1 MNTKNTPKKG
11 FEAFKTYFKDDIIA
25 GFGVSLIALPLCLGI
40 AIASGV
46 PPLAGLI
53 AAIVGGLIASRI
65 SGTFVT
71 ISGPAAGLIVITLG
85 AVESM
90 DYPNALGSIVISGV
104 IMVLF
109 GLLKAGKVG
118 DYFPPAAV
126 QGMLAAIGC
135 IIIIKQI
142 FPAIGVESPNG
153 KILQVAADIP
163 SALHLFNPYAL
174 IVSAITLV
182 ILIIYPIVKSKL
194 IKSIPAPM
202 WVLMIT
208 IPAAIVIGTDKL
220 AMVVMPH
227 SLFGEGGLQLPSFSK
242 IGESA
247 FWISVTGFAIVSSI
261 ETLLSAK
268 AVDGIDPYMRN
279 SNLNQDLISM
289 GVGSSLSATIGG
301 LPIISEIVRSSANVN
316 NGAKTQWSNF
326 YHGGFLL
333 IYLLIGV
340 ALIEMIPLA
349 VLASML
355 VYTGF
360 KLASPFKFK
369 QMFQIGILELEIFI
383 VTLVATLATDLIVG
397 IVIGILFKYI
407 VLLFKGIKFKELFKS
422 PFEIESGIK
431 NDTIHLSGSQIFS
444 NYLSLKKRMN
454 SCLKNNDELILDFSK
469 VEFVDHTVMERLQ
482 DYERTVNQKG
492 KNIRIEN
499 LHQLN
504 PVSNHPF
511 ASRKRSAVNI
521 KK

>member
-11 FEAFKTYFKDDIIA
+11 FEGFKAHFKDDFVS
-25 GFGVSLIALPLCLGI
+25 GFSVSLIALPLCLGI

-53 AAIVGGLIASRI
+53 AAIVGGIIASRI

-90 DYPNALGSIVISGV
+90 DYPNALGAIVIGGA
-104 IMVLF
+104 IMSLV
-109 GLLKAGKVG
+109 GLLKAGKIG

-126 QGMLAAIGC
+126 HGMLAAIGS
-135 IIIIKQI
+135 IIIIKQF
-142 FPAIGVESPNG
+142 FPAIGVASPKG

-163 SALHLFNPYAL
+163 SAIPLFNPYAL
-174 IVSAITLV
+174 TVSAITLMV
-182 ILIIYPIVKSKL
+182 LIIHPLLKTKL

-208 IPAAIVIGTDKL
+208 IPAAILIGTDKL
-220 AMVVMPH
+220 EMVEMPH
-227 SLFGEGGLQLPSFSK
+227 SLFGEGGLQLPSFAK

-247 FWISVTGFAIVSSI
+247 FWISVTGFAVVSSI

-289 GVGSSLSATIGG
+289 GVGSSLSASIGG

-326 YHGGFLL
+326 YHGSFLL

-340 ALIEMIPLA
+340 AVIEMIPIA

-355 VYTGF
+355 VFTGF
-360 KLASPFKFK
+360 KLASPKKFK
-369 QMFQIGILELEIFI
+369 HIFQIGILELEIFI

-397 IVIGILFKYI
+397 IVVGILYKYA
-407 VLLFKGIKFKELFKS
+407 VLLFKGIKLKELFNS
-422 PFEIESGIK
+422 PCKIEYGK
-431 NDTIHLSGSQIFS
+431 DFTTIHLSGSQIFS
-444 NYLSLKKRMN
+444 NYLTLKKKMN
-454 SCLKNNDELILDFSK
+454 SCLKNNNKLILDFTK

-482 DYERTVNQKG
+482 DFERSANQKG
-492 KNIRIEN
+492 KDFYVEN
-499 LHQLN
+499 LDQLF
-504 PVSNHPF
+504 PVSKHPL
-511 ASRKRSAVNI
+511 AGRQKRAV
-521 KK
+521 K